1 MFKKYGIPSI
11 ITLVVGAIYYYVAL
25 PPLHIKSGAF
35 WSALFVLAAVWV
47 VAFLAL
53 GKKLRFD
60 PEKVKVKLL
69 QEEKP
74 RLGKTAKRLI
84 LAGLGVAFVAF
95 LVIGISSFRLFN
107 APKYQSMLQVNE
119 SDFAAD
125 ISEIPF
131 SQIPVVDKD
140 TAERLGSRKIG
151 EVVELVSQFDVSE
164 YYTQINY
171 REQPVRVSPL
181 AYADILKWFVNR
193 SEGIPYYVR
202 IDMASQST
210 DLVELEQGMRYSPSE
225 FFGRDLLR
233 HVRFAYP
240 TKMFEETS
248 FEIDDNG
255 HPYWIV
261 SYYDYTIGFLGG
273 RDIAGI
279 ICVDAVTGTMT
290 DYKVSEIPQWIDRVY
305 SSDLVL
311 KQAEYWGTLKNG
323 FWNSIFVQKNVVR
336 TTEGYNYL
344 AINDDVWLYTGI
356 TSVVSDNSNI
366 GFLLINMRT
375 KEGKTYTI
383 NGAEEYSAM
392 ESAQGVVQEKRYT
405 ATFPILLNVNDTPSY
420 FISLKDNAGLV
431 KAYSFVS
438 VSNYQI
444 VGVGDTI
451 EGARSEYL
459 RLLANAG
466 LVDNTTSSIDQAQT
480 VSGQITALSTAVVE
494 GNSMYYLQ
502 IDGKVY
508 KAPITAG
515 DILPFVAVGDT
526 LTLTIDSK
534 GNVLSVVK

>member
-1 MFKKYGIPSI
+1 MFKKYGIPSV
-11 ITLVVGAIYYYVAL
+11 ITLIIGAIYYYIAL

-35 WSALFVLAAVWV
+35 WAALLFLAVVWV
-47 VAFLAL
+47 VAFFVRS
-53 GKKLRFD
+53 KKLRFD
-60 PEKVKVKLL
+60 PEKAKVLYL
-69 QEEKP
+69 ESP
-74 RLGKTAKRLI
+74 RIGKTGKRL
-84 LAGLGVAFVAF
+84 LLCGLGVVLVAF
-95 LVIGISSFRLFN
+95 IAIAVSSFRLFN
-107 APKYQSMLQVNE
+107 APKYQTMLTVNE
-119 SDFAAD
+119 SDFTAD
-125 ISEIPF
+125 IAELPF

-171 REQPVRVSPL
+171 KEQPVRVSPL
-181 AYADILKWFVNR
+181 AYADVLKWFVNR
-193 SEGIPYYVR
+193 SEGIPYYVK
-202 IDMASQST
+202 IDMASQNT
-210 DLVELEQGMRYSPSE
+210 ELVHLEQGMRYSPSE

-279 ICVDAVTGTMT
+279 ICIDAVTGEMT
-290 DYKVSEIPQWIDRVY
+290 DYKVSEVPQWIDRVY

-344 AINDDVWLYTGI
+344 AINDDVWLFTGI

-438 VSNYQI
+438 VANYQI

-451 EGARSEYL
+451 EGARTEYL
-459 RLLANAG
+459 RLLSNAG
-466 LVDNTTSSIDQAQT
+466 LIEEGNLPMVDTQT
-480 VSGQITALSTAVVE
+480 FTGQITALSTAVVE
-494 GNSMYYLQ
+494 GNSVYYMQLGGQ
-502 IDGKVY
+502 VY
-508 KAPITAG
+508 KAAISAG
-515 DILPFVAVGDT
+515 DILPFLAVGDT
-526 LTLTIDSK
+526 VTLTLDSA
-534 GNVLSVVK
+534 GNVISVVK

>member
-11 ITLVVGAIYYYVAL
+11 VTLIVGAIYYYIAL

-35 WSALFVLAAVWV
+35 WAALLFLAVAWV
-47 VAFLAL
+47 VSFLVC
-53 GKKLRFD
+53 GKKLRLD
-60 PEKVKVKLL
+60 PEKAKVLHL
-69 QEEKP
+69 EPP
-74 RLGKTAKRLI
+74 RMGKTAKRLI
-84 LAGLGVAFVAF
+84 LLGLGVALVAFVA
-95 LVIGISSFRLFN
+95 IGVSSFRIFN
-107 APKYQSMLQVNE
+107 APKYQAMLNVNE
-119 SDFAAD
+119 SDFTAD
-125 ISEIPF
+125 IAELPF

-171 REQPVRVSPL
+171 QEQPVRVSPL
-181 AYADILKWFVNR
+181 AYADVLKWFVNR
-193 SEGIPYYVR
+193 SEGIPYYVK
-202 IDMASQST
+202 IDMASQNT
-210 DLVELEQGMRYSPSE
+210 ELVHLQQGMRYSPSE
-225 FFGRDLLR
+225 YFGRDLLR

-248 FEIDDNG
+248 FEIDENG

-279 ICVDAVTGTMT
+279 ICVDAVTGAMT
-290 DYKVSEIPQWIDRVY
+290 DYKVNDVPQWIDRVY

-392 ESAQGVVQEKRYT
+392 ESAQGVVQEKRYI

-438 VSNYQI
+438 VANYQI

-451 EGARSEYL
+451 EGARAEYL
-459 RLLANAG
+459 RLLSNAG
-466 LVDNTTSSIDQAQT
+466 LIEEGTVPEVDTQT
-480 VSGQITALSTAVVE
+480 LTGQVEALSTAVVG
-494 GNSMYYLQ
+494 GNSVYYMQ
-502 IDGKVY
+502 IGGQVY
-508 KAPITAG
+508 KAAISAG

-526 LTLTIDSK
+526 VTLTLDST
-534 GNVLSVVK
+534 GNVLSVVQ